1 MNTQTLRQRAAE
13 TGAHTRAALKPPR
26 GLRAVVAAGQRDNSQ
41 HPRIPVRV
49 KQNTYAVI
57 LELPIRELKK
67 TLNLPSE
74 RVVKGRILGEGELED
89 DERVQVSVVE
99 GLHHVEGAGQRVPQ
113 RDLRRSLRT
122 RI

>member
-1 MNTQTLRQRAAE
+1 M
-13 TGAHTRAALKPPR
+13 
-26 GLRAVVAAGQRDNSQ
+26 
-41 HPRIPVRV
+41 RI
-49 KQNTYAVI
+49 QI
-57 LELPIRELKK
+57 
-67 TLNLPSE
+67 NLPNE

-99 GLHHVEGAGQRVPQ
+99 GLHHVEGARQGVPQ